1 MVRSRS
7 LIFEKCQSR
16 VFIYLH
22 FPVGCR
28 FQKVKTPNHG
38 VYSIK
43 FVIHFWACLNCWNLG
58 SVFTLVKCILF
69 SKKKFIFYLKL
80 LFFHNLLWYCHTSSE
95 IMQCL
100 DCNNNDDFQHI
111 NFILSQ
117 KIVSLFWGLFNHET
131 NLSWVRYNNLST
143 IFWNVLPFF
152 WLAVVAV

>member
-1 MVRSRS
+1 MVRTRS

-22 FPVGCR
+22 LPVDCR
-28 FQKVKTPNHG
+28 FQKVRTPNSG

-43 FVIHFWACLNCWNLG
+43 FVLHFWAFLKCWNLG
-58 SVFTLVKCILF
+58 SDFTLIKCIFF
-69 SKKKFIFYLKL
+69 SKKNLIFNLKL
-80 LFFHNLLWYCHTSSE
+80 LLFHYLLWYCHTSSE

-100 DCNNNDDFQHI
+100 DCNNYDDFQHI

-117 KIVSLFWGLFNHET
+117 KFVSLFWGLFNHKT
-131 NLSWVRYNNLST
+131 DLSWVIYNNLST

-152 WLAVVAV
+152 FG